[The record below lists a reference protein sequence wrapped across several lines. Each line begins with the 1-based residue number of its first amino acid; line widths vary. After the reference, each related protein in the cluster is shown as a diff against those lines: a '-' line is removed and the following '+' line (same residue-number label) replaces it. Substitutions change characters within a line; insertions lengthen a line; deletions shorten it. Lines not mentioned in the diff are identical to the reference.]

1 MHSLR
6 RLSSLDSIALWLL
19 VVVAALSISCTA
31 TPDSRDTSR
40 LIAGVIAPLETV
52 NEVLSLGGSFNGAVF
67 DQLFLSLVDEEPDF
81 QSGPL
86 TFTPRLATSWE
97 FSDDRL
103 QLTFQLRDDVVWSD
117 GTPLTAED
125 VRYTWQAQISE
136 HTGYGYAFAKETI
149 RDVEVVDPHTVRF
162 HYDEPSG
169 TQFVDAVDGV
179 ILPKHKWGELP
190 FEQWREQPEW
200 FTENLVTS
208 GPYMLEN
215 WKPAVSFELRAN
227 PLYYEEGLPKIER
240 ILFREVSETSSLFSQ
255 LLAGELDFIQTMRP
269 ADIAEAEAR
278 EDLQV
283 LTHDQRQ
290 YTFISWNVGKPLFE
304 DPTVRNAMTLAID
317 RDAII
322 ETLWLGYANPG
333 VTPVLSSTWAA
344 HPDIAPLP
352 YDPDQ
357 AGQLLDEAGWTDS
370 DGDGVRDKDG
380 VDFSFELATNTGN
393 PQRWDTIQMVQ
404 AQLAKIGV
412 QVKPARYDLPTI
424 NARTQA
430 HDFDAAVIGLLIDTT
445 LDNTVTL
452 KGDATY
458 NFGQYADAEMDQL
471 LDEYAAALD
480 KGAAIEKIHRIQE
493 IFHRDQPMSVLWEPL
508 GIRGLSANLKNA
520 TPSSSSDLWRLRHW
534 EWSQD

>member
-1 MHSLR
+1 
-6 RLSSLDSIALWLL
+6 
-19 VVVAALSISCTA
+19 
-31 TPDSRDTSR
+31 
-40 LIAGVIAPLETV
+40 
-52 NEVLSLGGSFNGAVF
+52 
-67 DQLFLSLVDEEPDF
+67 
-81 QSGPL
+81 
-86 TFTPRLATSWE
+86 
-97 FSDDRL
+97 
-103 QLTFQLRDDVVWSD
+103 
-117 GTPLTAED
+117 
-125 VRYTWQAQISE
+125 
-136 HTGYGYAFAKETI
+136 
-149 RDVEVVDPHTVRF
+149 
-162 HYDEPSG
+162 
-169 TQFVDAVDGV
+169 
-179 ILPKHKWGELP
+179 
-190 FEQWREQPEW
+190 
-200 FTENLVTS
+200 
-208 GPYMLEN
+208 
-215 WKPAVSFELRAN
+215 
-227 PLYYEEGLPKIER
+227 
-240 ILFREVSETSSLFSQ
+240 
-255 LLAGELDFIQTMRP
+255 MRP